1 MEAYCNLEDTEKQTK
16 QELIKSNVVNY
27 DESGMRVL
35 GKNYWLHSAGTELA
49 TVYSIHEKRGR
60 EAMDD
65 MGILPFFLGTAIHDH
80 LMSYY
85 QYDQCAHGECNEH
98 HLRHLKFLFEDLNCV
113 WAGAMACLLL
123 RIKRHVDLSK
133 VYGAD
138 RLEQTDIEI
147 YENTYRKILEESY
160 EDVSQAPVE
169 PRRMVKRMSKYEQET
184 LMFMY
189 DFSVPFTNN
198 LAERDIRMPKAKQKI
213 SGGFRSEE
221 GAKSFARIRGF
232 ISTVKKKGKN
242 VLNGLNAVF
251 EGNATGFLYPDPL

>member
-1 MEAYCNLEDTEKQTK
+1 M
-16 QELIKSNVVNY
+16 
-27 DESGMRVL
+27 DE
-35 GKNYWLHSAGTELA
+35 
-49 TVYSIHEKRGR
+49 
-60 EAMDD
+60 
-65 MGILPFFLGTAIHDH
+65 MGILPFFCGTAIHDH

-85 QYDQCAHGECNEH
+85 KYDQCAHGECNEH
-98 HLRHLKFLFEDLNCV
+98 HLRHLKFLFEDLNCS

-123 RIKRHVDLSK
+123 RIKRHIDLSK
-133 VYGAD
+133 AYGSD

-169 PRRMVKRMSKYEQET
+169 PRRMVNRMIKYEQET
-184 LMFMY
+184 LLFMY

-213 SGGFRSEE
+213 SGGFRSGE

-232 ISTVKKKGKN
+232 ISTIKKKGKK
-242 VLNGLNAVF
+242 VLDGLNAVF